1 MSSSQRKKHSEDE
14 ICLSSNLSSEEPIN
28 IEISDGRCESANSFE
43 SVSEND
49 ESYYVGLMDSK
60 SNGKKESDS
69 RFNFVSS
76 KSLRVK
82 DI

>member
-1 MSSSQRKKHSEDE
+1 M
-14 ICLSSNLSSEEPIN
+14 N
-28 IEISDGRCESANSFE
+28 IEISDGKCESANSFE

-49 ESYYVGLMDSK
+49 ESYYIGYMDNK
-60 SNGKKESDS
+60 SNSKNESDS
-69 RFNFVSS
+69 RFNLVSS